1 MHGGTP
7 ETIARIGAARVVP
20 IATLDTADQAA
31 PLARALL
38 EGGLSVVEV
47 TFRSD
52 AGADSI
58 RIIRERFPDM
68 LVGAGTVLNVEQV
81 GLAHG
86 AGSHFILTPGF
97 NPAVVGAAL
106 EAGVP
111 IFPGVNDPTGVEQA
125 MGFGLEA
132 VKFFPAE
139 ASGGVPFIDALS
151 GPYGAMRFVPTG
163 GIGPGNLTAYL
174 AHPSVLACGG
184 SWIADPAL
192 ARAGRF
198 DEVARRTAEAVAL
211 ASHCPSKSP

>member
-1 MHGGTP
+1 MPDGTP

-38 EGGLSVVEV
+38 AGGLTVVEV
-47 TFRSD
+47 TFRSE
-52 AGADSI
+52 AGAESI

-81 GLAHG
+81 GLAHR

-139 ASGGVPFIDALS
+139 ASGGVPFIEALVRS
-151 GPYGAMRFVPTG
+151 LRRHAVRPHRRHRPGQSRGLPGASQRSC
-163 GIGPGNLTAYL
+163 LRR
-174 AHPSVLACGG
+174 VLDRG
-184 SWIADPAL
+184 SR
-192 ARAGRF
+192 ARA
-198 DEVARRTAEAVAL
+198 RRPVR
-211 ASHCPSKSP
+211 